1 MNKDVLNNLPRA
13 EVAQHTFG
21 LIDSLQ
27 KAAHGRPEL
36 QLASLACAFL
46 QVTRGLNV
54 SPQSL
59 WETANNLIHDA
70 DKKQIPEF
78 AGVLRYVR
86 EEIAR

>member
-1 MNKDVLNNLPRA
+1 MNTDILNNLERA
-13 EVAQHTFG
+13 EVARTTFG
-21 LIDSLQ
+21 IIDGLQ
-27 KAAHGRPEL
+27 KATQRPEL
-36 QLASLACAFL
+36 ATAALSCAFL
-46 QVTRGLNV
+46 QLCRGLNV

-86 EEIAR
+86 EEMKR